1 MPREDDRDLTL
12 ETDEDRYDRRYERRD
27 EREYDHRGERRH
39 PIFNLLLLA
48 LVVAAVT
55 FAVAPWFAFRAL
67 RAAAQYDDVAAV
79 SELVDFNAVRKAL
92 SLELGPQTDAS
103 PITAEPPSIWR
114 DPMGAMRRAL
124 GPIAPPRSEPA
135 IDRYLSIDGLAALT
149 RGYAPGAAPP
159 AEPTPPA
166 LQDRAMAMVTQPFP
180 QIRYWDPNRVRIA
193 VERPGARDK
202 VTVFT
207 FERRDWFAWK
217 LVQIGLPAGESRP
230 G

>member
-1 MPREDDRDLTL
+1 MARDDDRDLTFDDDG
-12 ETDEDRYDRRYERRD
+12 ERTDRRYDRAYD
-27 EREYDHRGERRH
+27 ERGERRH
-39 PIFNLLLLA
+39 PILNLIFLG
-48 LVVAAVT
+48 LVIAAVV

-92 SLELGPQTDAS
+92 SLELGAQQNAS

-114 DPMGAMRRAL
+114 DPLGAMRRVL

-135 IDRYLSIDGLAALT
+135 IDRYLSINGLSALT

-159 AEPTPPA
+159 VEPAPTSLPEQA
-166 LQDRAMAMVTQPFP
+166 KAMVGQPFP
-180 QIRYWDPNRVRIA
+180 QIAYWDPNRVRIA
-193 VERPGARDK
+193 VERPGAREK

-207 FERRDWFAWK
+207 FERRDWFTWK
-217 LVQIGLPAGESRP
+217 LVQIGLPAGETKPR
-230 G
+230 